1 VPDITKNVWL
11 DTTFNRLSIHDK
23 DVSAELQLYKAENIG
38 NYSIPVIYRAPDSV
52 LEEIDTLLSYFQEFN
67 SVSGVINVPI
77 GYYTT
82 EPPKI
87 NGVIVSLVEF
97 NNDYITNSGTLNN
110 PVIYT
115 TGYNKI
121 FGEFDKYVTF
131 IGGRERLDFKTILS
145 IFWNIVHKDEV
156 MEWWVNYTNFSGNLT
171 TSGTPIVFYDSDLH
185 YIVEYNGSH
194 GTTSGMIGTDVDVS
208 FAGWVDF
215 PVNCEIYSTLEGFVP
230 GYEHEVTTI
239 SGHIGIHYMDL
250 YSTILTYSG
259 IKCDMY
265 CALTEYVAFDTD
277 ITTISGRIGYLDTD
291 IFSCAEVK
299 DYLTID
305 VELYSLYITNFFPS
319 IGECTIASGSIY
331 VDVMDS
337 ECPVSMS
344 NTYFMVN
351 DIRVPVTFSVIEN
364 GYRMF
369 YNPDDDFASIEGST
383 VFTVHAE
390 NECDKILE
398 QDFYLTSGYIVEYI
412 NREELI
418 DSTDYGFSKKIV
430 ARVTAENYASCPQI
444 TSLAWDF
451 ESKTQPNNDL
461 TASITGKFHASE
473 YNDMQAIIY
482 PHSTA
487 YFYGKEFKVVVK
499 AKDFAGNQ
507 MEPLILNYRIEDKP

>member
-1 VPDITKNVWL
+1 MPDITKNVWL
-11 DTTFNRLSIHDK
+11 DTTFNRKSILDK
-23 DVSAELQLYKAENIG
+23 DVGVELQLSNSDNIG
-38 NYSIPVIYRAPDSV
+38 NYSIPVVYKAQESV
-52 LEEIDTLLSYFQEFN
+52 LSEIDTVLSYFQEFN
-67 SVSGVINVPI
+67 SVSGVINTPI
-77 GYYTT
+77 GYHVF

-97 NNDYITNSGTLNN
+97 NNDYTTNSGILDK

-121 FGEFDKYVTF
+121 LGEFDKYVTF
-131 IGGRERLDFKTILS
+131 IGGRERLDFKTILANYDT
-145 IFWNIVHKDEV
+145 IIRKYEV
-156 MEWWVNYTNFSGNLT
+156 MEWWANYTNFSGNLT
-171 TSGTPIVFYDSDLH
+171 TSGTPIVFYNSDLH
-185 YIVEYNGSH
+185 YIAEYNGSH

-215 PVNCEIYSTLEGFVP
+215 LLNCDIYSALEGFVP
-230 GYEHEVTTI
+230 GYEYEVTTI

-259 IKCDMY
+259 IKYDMY

-277 ITTISGRIGYLDTD
+277 ITTISGRIGYIDEE

-299 DYLTID
+299 EYITMD
-305 VELYSLYITNFFPS
+305 VELYSLYITNFFPGV
-319 IGECTIASGSIY
+319 GECGIASEYIY

-337 ECPVSMS
+337 ECPVSID

-351 DIRVPVTFSVIEN
+351 DIRVAVTFYPIKN

-383 VFTVHAE
+383 TFTVHAE
-390 NECDKILE
+390 NECDKVLE

-412 NREELI
+412 NRKELI

-461 TASITGKFHASE
+461 TASIVGKFHASE
-473 YNDMQAIIY
+473 YSDMPAIIY
-482 PHSTA
+482 PLSTA